1 MGAAVITGVRGCRYQ
16 HVWMPLPAD
25 AAVIIGGRGAYVR
38 VRWPVGAARRC
49 FVCRARVPWCVPSV
63 AAVEQSVAV
72 GHGAAALA
80 YLLEC
85 LLVAY

>member
-1 MGAAVITGVRGCRYQ
+1 MAAVAG
-16 HVWMPLPAD
+16 M
-25 AAVIIGGRGAYVR
+25 RGAYVR
-38 VRWPVGAARRC
+38 DRWPVRAARRC

-80 YLLEC
+80 YLLKS